1 MSRSEIT
8 IGLSVSLS
16 GNFHL
21 QGQQALQGARLWQS
35 YINAQ
40 GGIVVQNG
48 KKRSVRLI
56 WYDDRSQTSFAR
68 KNVLQLLRDDQIDI
82 LLGPYSS
89 GLTMAVVEIAEEY
102 KNWLKSRAGV
112 EPYQGGFLLHYLDA
126 LVYPH
131 MPPALL
137 TVAGI
142 VICGLNLGL
151 YAHAFLGG
159 HNRPQ

>member
-1 MSRSEIT
+1 MDAMTSMTAVYSALAAGVLSLHVLFILWVIFGGLIARSRP
-8 IGLSVSLS
+8 L
-16 GNFHL
+16 L
-21 QGQQALQGARLWQS
+21 QW
-35 YINAQ
+35 
-40 GGIVVQNG
+40 VHMTC
-48 KKRSVRLI
+48 LI
-56 WYDDRSQTSFAR
+56 WGILIEVVPWPCPLT
-68 KNVLQLLRDDQIDI
+68 VL
-82 LLGPYSS
+82 
-89 GLTMAVVEIAEEY
+89 E
-102 KNWLKSRAGV
+102 NWLESRAGV

-131 MPPALL
+131 MPPVLL